1 MAVTLRLQRVGRRKR
16 PFYRLVAADE
26 SSPRDGRF
34 IEILGQYDPKQTPST
49 ITVEAERVQHWIG
62 HGAKVSATV
71 RTLLKQSARRAKAGP
86 LTPPSPAR
94 GEGAEKGAGK
104 VRVKATSK
112 AKAKAKAQAQAQAK
126 EAPAQGEETTSA
138 DAPV

>member
-49 ITVEAERVQHWIG
+49 ITVVAERVQHWIG

-112 AKAKAKAQAQAQAK
+112 TKAKAKAQAKAK